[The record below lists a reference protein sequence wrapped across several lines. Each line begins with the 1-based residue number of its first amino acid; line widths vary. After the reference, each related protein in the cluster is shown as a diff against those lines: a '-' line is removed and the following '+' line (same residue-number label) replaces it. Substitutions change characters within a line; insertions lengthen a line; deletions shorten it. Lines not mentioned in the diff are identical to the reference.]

1 MAAPEDRDGVQEPLL
16 PGTTDHERSDD
27 GDRGYGTA
35 SVEEP
40 RSERG
45 TFARN
50 LGALEAFGIVVSVV
64 IGSGVFTSPGAID
77 TNVPSPGLA
86 LVVWL
91 LGGVLA
97 WTGASTLAELGTAIP
112 GEGGVQPYLQYI
124 FGDVFGFLAAWTWV
138 VAVMPATLA
147 ILSIVFVE
155 SIYAAAGVTDQ
166 ASAPSHKALSV
177 LILIL
182 ITLAN
187 SLSTRASTRLNNFFV
202 VAKFLTI
209 TAVAVAGLSIV
220 IIHLADPERDVGG
233 EDWYDRPWF
242 GFRKT
247 AIPDGSETDWT
258 ELSQWEMLGHLSA
271 ALYAAL
277 WAYSGWDKAIYVSA
291 ELSNPV
297 KQLPLSINAAIP
309 TIIFS
314 FLVANAAYYVLLPW
328 RLVATTDSVAVT
340 SITRLLGPAFGNV
353 AAALVCIVVAG
364 SLLGNSFIASRM
376 TVAAANKKWL
386 PGVLSVLGRLG
397 TPPSNSADPTPG
409 HRDSDAPEHPKPT
422 SDGPIN
428 ALLLAAILSSLYILF
443 GNFRALLTFNGLGE
457 YTFFFLTV
465 VGVIVLRFRE
475 PQLHRPYKPNIAV
488 PFVFALVSGFVV
500 VRGAAF
506 APVQA
511 GVLLMVWVLG
521 LAFYDVRRRWVG
533 E

>member
-1 MAAPEDRDGVQEPLL
+1 MHFSPPDEMAAPEDRDGVQEPLL

-112 GEGGVQPYLQYI
+112 GEGWLLMACRGLAWLGPPLRRFCGLTVNCVGGVQPYLQYI

-277 WAYSGWDKAIYVSA
+277 WAYSGWDKVRGLLACFATCFILLTATLRRRPYTCPPSSPTLSSNSPSPSTRPSRQSSSA
-291 ELSNPV
+291 SSSPT
-297 KQLPLSINAAIP
+297 PLTMSC
-309 TIIFS
+309 S
-314 FLVANAAYYVLLPW
+314 
-328 RLVATTDSVAVT
+328 RGDSWP
-340 SITRLLGPAFGNV
+340 RQ
-353 AAALVCIVVAG
+353 
-364 SLLGNSFIASRM
+364 IASQ
-376 TVAAANKKWL
+376 W
-386 PGVLSVLGRLG
+386 
-397 TPPSNSADPTPG
+397 
-409 HRDSDAPEHPKPT
+409 
-422 SDGPIN
+422 
-428 ALLLAAILSSLYILF
+428 
-443 GNFRALLTFNGLGE
+443 
-457 YTFFFLTV
+457 
-465 VGVIVLRFRE
+465 
-475 PQLHRPYKPNIAV
+475 
-488 PFVFALVSGFVV
+488 
-500 VRGAAF
+500 
-506 APVQA
+506 
-511 GVLLMVWVLG
+511 
-521 LAFYDVRRRWVG
+521 
-533 E
+533 